1 MLLQHGYI
9 HTLQVFVIII
19 IITLQQTAMCVC
31 VSRVAGPTPNMI
43 SNSIVEFVTQVR
55 VTSFRPLICLTALK
69 LCSHLGET
77 GSLHVL
83 PVVYSL
89 RFTEMGEGWCVW
101 GTRAYGDRQPIE
113 EP

>member
-9 HTLQVFVIII
+9 HALQVFVIII
-19 IITLQQTAMCVC
+19 TLQRTAMCVC
-31 VSRVAGPTPNMI
+31 VSRVAGPTPNVI
-43 SNSIVEFVTQVR
+43 SNPIVEFVTQVR
-55 VTSFRPLICLTALK
+55 VTSFRPLICSSALK

-77 GSLHVL
+77 GLLRVL
-83 PVVYSL
+83 PAVCSL

-101 GTRAYGDRQPIE
+101 GTKTYGDRLPIE

>member
-19 IITLQQTAMCVC
+19 IIITLQQTAVCVG

-43 SNSIVEFVTQVR
+43 SNSTQVR